1 MIHIDNDI
9 KQILELGQALAKE
22 KYFFKLFDLILD
34 GCMKFTSAD
43 SGTFYA
49 SDNGKLKAVIYKNRT
64 LEARLGP
71 GIVHSD
77 EETIDMNTRNIV
89 AYTIARRKIVRVD
102 DIYAEKNFEILKLKE
117 FDANYK
123 YRTKSL
129 MIIPIIDANNRI
141 DGVIQLGNC
150 INEFGEVVPF
160 PEEYEVLVSSLTSQM
175 ATTMSNM
182 MLIQEL
188 EDLLESFVEAMTTA
202 IDARTPYNAN
212 HTINVAEICI
222 DFADY
227 INGLYTRGEYNG
239 FINDNQKEQ
248 LYMAA
253 MLHDL
258 GKMITPREVLNKATR
273 LGNLFDNLL
282 NKLEKIRLN
291 LKIDM
296 LEGKI
301 DRTDWAMQD
310 LRLCN
315 FIADLP
321 GMNIRGVLSEDDQNR
336 IKEMGKKTYR
346 DNEGNEI
353 PYLNEEEKQALAIV
367 KGTLTDQEREIVQQH
382 VVYSE
387 KMLEKIKFNDKY
399 NLVKS
404 IASSHH
410 EYLDGSGYP
419 KGLKA
424 DQISSLT
431 RILTI
436 ADIYD
441 SLTSNDRPYK
451 GVVPVNRALDI
462 LQAMVNEGKLDKNL
476 VRIFVDFI
484 KLKEC
489 ERDRF
494 KED

>member
-1 MIHIDNDI
+1 MIHIDEDI

-22 KYFFKLFDLILD
+22 KYFYKLFDLILD

-49 SDNGKLKAVIYKNRT
+49 SDNGTLKAVIYKNRT
-64 LEARLGP
+64 LDARLGP
-71 GIVHSD
+71 NAVNAMDDSI
-77 EETIDMNTRNIV
+77 EMNPSSVVT
-89 AYTIARRKIVRVD
+89 YTIGRRKIVRID
-102 DIYAEKNFEILKLKE
+102 DIYEQKGFEIRNIKE
-117 FDANYK
+117 FDAKYN
-123 YRTKSL
+123 YRTKSM

-141 DGVIQLGNC
+141 DGVIVLTNC
-150 INEFGEVVPF
+150 INEFGEVVHF

-182 MLIQEL
+182 LLIQEL
-188 EDLLESFVEAMTTA
+188 EDLLASFVEAMTTA

-212 HTINVAEICI
+212 HTINVADICM

-227 INGLYTRGEYNG
+227 INGMYTKGEYSE
-239 FINDNQKEQ
+239 FITDNQKEQ
-248 LYMAA
+248 LNMAA

-273 LGNLFDNLL
+273 LGNLFDNLI
-282 NKLEKIRLN
+282 NKLEKIRLCIR
-291 LKIDM
+291 IDM
-296 LEGKI
+296 LEKKMDGAE
-301 DRTDWAMQD
+301 WSMLD

-315 FIADLP
+315 FIANLP
-321 GMNIRGVLSEDDQNR
+321 GINIREVLTEDDQER
-336 IKEMGKKTYR
+336 IKDMGARKYIDK
-346 DNEGNEI
+346 EGNVI
-353 PYLNEEEKQALAIV
+353 PFLNDEEKKALSIT
-367 KGTLTDQEREIVQQH
+367 KGTLTPEEREIVEQH

-387 KMLEKIKFNDKY
+387 KMLDKIKFNEKY
-399 NLVKS
+399 NMVKS

-419 KGLKA
+419 RGIKA
-424 DQISSLT
+424 DQINSLT

-451 GVVPVNRALDI
+451 GTVPVNRALDI

-476 VRIFVDFI
+476 VRIFTDYV
-484 KLKEC
+484 KGKE
-489 ERDRF
+489 RN
-494 KED
+494 KEK